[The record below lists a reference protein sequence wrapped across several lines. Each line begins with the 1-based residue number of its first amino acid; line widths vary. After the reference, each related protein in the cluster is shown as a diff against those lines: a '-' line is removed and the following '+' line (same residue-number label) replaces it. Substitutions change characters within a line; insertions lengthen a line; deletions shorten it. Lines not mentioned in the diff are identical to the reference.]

1 MLIVALLGVIGLVM
15 GVVRLLN
22 REPTVLATLSLEQG
36 AARASIQ
43 LAKPSEVRVVLN
55 VNALGRMDSADL
67 HDDLARSKLILTASN
82 PEATARCAAFDGWSS
97 SGSEEKRKRVPRIKQ
112 AENACSLKAA
122 QGKSVVTVELDW
134 KGKSQRPRV
143 SALLVTP

>member
-1 MLIVALLGVIGLVM
+1 MLLLGLLGVIGLVL

-22 REPTVLATLSLEQG
+22 PEPTVLATFPLEQG

-43 LAKPSEVRVVLN
+43 LAKPSDVSVLLN
-55 VNALGRMDSADL
+55 VTALGRMDSTDL
-67 HDDLARSKLILTASN
+67 HDDLARSKLVLTASN
-82 PEATARCAAFDGWSS
+82 PEATARCAAFNGWSS
-97 SGSEEKRKRVPRIKQ
+97 SGNEERRKRVPRIKQ

-122 QGKSVVTVELDW
+122 QGESLITVELDW

-143 SALLVTP
+143 EALLVTP